1 MAIKLPTRGF
11 IGGKVNQTNDY
22 WRKPRKFLIISK
34 TTASFGTIRDNNI
47 IISRVSWVK
56 RGIPSKIPI
65 TRKRRILNL
74 QLKEK
79 LDDNEAD
86 FQKIE

>member
-1 MAIKLPTRGF
+1 M
-11 IGGKVNQTNDY
+11 
-22 WRKPRKFLIISK
+22 
-34 TTASFGTIRDNNI
+34 
-47 IISRVSWVK
+47 K